1 MNRLQRLK
9 QERQKLVSRMES
21 MLKKADE
28 ESRDFTADEESDFQ
42 ELEAE
47 LQPLNKRIEREEQF
61 LAAQADEEPEGGR
74 VRTTTDDGIGAIRD
88 NWQDDPMCGF
98 AQPRDFLLEVI
109 QASHPEA
116 EVSPQLR
123 FLAAAGSDEQGGYSD
138 PHGGFFVPEGMSP
151 QLLEVGVEGDPT
163 MPTPVPMQS
172 PVVKFNARV
181 DKNHSSSV
189 SGGLTV
195 SRNAETQQPDSSR
208 TKYEQVKLEATGQF
222 GLAYVTEQLLE
233 RSPVSFAAILDA
245 GFRTEFSSERLKEKI
260 SGTGV
265 GEPLG
270 ILNSPCL
277 ISVAKE
283 SMQSADTINGT
294 NLLKMRARC
303 WNYSR
308 AIWLANHDTYL
319 QLVAAHITGT
329 NTDNYL
335 FTPGNGTDVP
345 DTLLGRP
352 IYFSEYAKTL
362 GDKGDL
368 MLGVWSEYVWGT
380 LGPANPRRAESV
392 HVRFLNH
399 ERTFKFWL
407 ENDGQPWWNT
417 PLTPVE
423 SSTTLSPFVTL
434 DERA

>member
-9 QERQKLVSRMES
+9 QERQKLVSRMEA
-21 MLKKADE
+21 MLKTADDE
-28 ESRDFTADEESDFQ
+28 NRDFTVDEESDFQ

-61 LAAQADEEPEGGR
+61 LAAQADEEPGAGG
-74 VRTTTDDGIGAIRD
+74 VRTTTDDGIGAIHD
-88 NWQDDPMCGF
+88 NWQDDPMCGYER
-98 AQPRDFLLEVI
+98 PRDFLLEVI
-109 QASHPEA
+109 QAARGEVEA
-116 EVSPQLR
+116 SPQMR

-163 MPTPVPMQS
+163 MPTPVPMTS
-172 PVVKFNARV
+172 PIVKFNARV

-195 SRNAETQQPDSSR
+195 SRTAETQQPGSSR
-208 TKYEQVKLEATGQF
+208 TSYEQVKLEATGQF
-222 GLAYVTEQLLE
+222 GLAYATEQLLE

-245 GFRTEFSSERLKEKI
+245 GFKTEFASERLKEKI
-260 SGTGV
+260 SGTGT

-270 ILNSPCL
+270 VLLAPCL

-294 NLLKMRARC
+294 NLIKMRARC

-308 AIWLANHDTYL
+308 AIWLANHDTYT
-319 QLVAAHITGT
+319 QLVAAHISGT

-335 FTPGNGTDVP
+335 FTPGNGSDVP

-352 IYFSEYAKTL
+352 IYFTEYAKTL
-362 GDKGDL
+362 GDQGDL
-368 MLGVWSEYVWGT
+368 ILGVWSEYTWGT
-380 LGPANPRRAESV
+380 LGPTNPRRAESI

-407 ENDGQPWWNT
+407 ENDGQPWWST
-417 PLTPVE
+417 ALTPVE